1 MPMGMQRTKYG
12 LLAAAV
18 AVVALFLG
26 WYFWGSAP
34 RSQPP
39 LTSLTSRNFDQFKQE
54 FNDTA
59 DRPRLVLLLS
69 PT

>member
-1 MPMGMQRTKYG
+1 MPVRMHKTKYAL
-12 LLAAAV
+12 LLA
-18 AVVALFLG
+18 VVVIGIFLG

-34 RSQPP
+34 QNQPP
-39 LTSLTSRNFDQFKQE
+39 LTSLTPANFEHFKQE

-59 DRPRLVLLLS
+59 DRARLVILLS

>member
-1 MPMGMQRTKYG
+1 MATLNTKYVL
-12 LLAAAV
+12 LLAAV
-18 AVVALFLG
+18 ALALFLG

-34 RSQPP
+34 RNQPA
-39 LTSLTSRNFDQFKQE
+39 LTSLSPANFEHFKQE
-54 FNDTA
+54 FNNAA